1 MQFNKNTSSGRTNI
15 IAIIIKSLIG
25 LIVILGLV
33 FFINK
38 VDFPAPKKEI
48 EKIIQMKILKLLN
61 KKNLSIVI
69 FSLFSFSS
77 FAEDKPVDIWN
88 IEKQETENISEEN
101 LSTESKQVVSES
113 SVYKMQSD
121 KNEDSIKLDQELTS
135 KTIKIAGIYDPQE
148 YGLDINMWSNSDGS
162 TLKKLFNNID
172 KYELSKD
179 ASEILN
185 ISLLTNAYYPN
196 QNITDQEFLNFKT
209 KWLIKNSNLDLIE
222 EYLIKNQVTNL
233 HPELM
238 RYMVDRYLS
247 QSDVKKSCEIFSK
260 IKEPLEDEYLSKF
273 NLYCLINYGKNEEAQ
288 LILDLKKELGF
299 SDEYFENKINYLLGY
314 IDELNKEISE
324 NSILDF
330 HLAHRTNPEFTFEPN
345 KDTPKLIWKY
355 LSSSNL
361 LYKIQDVE
369 ISDIEK
375 ISTIEKATHDKI
387 YSEEELFEFYKR
399 FQFNINQLLNTK
411 ESYKSLSSIEG
422 KALVYQRL
430 LLTEEPKLKLELMKI
445 LKDIF
450 KSEGIE
456 DAFDE
461 ELRKYLKQ
469 IDETDVPSNFT
480 TFYNQYIK
488 SDEIIN
494 RRIKYNNKILHQSK
508 LVNYFNG
515 DYAKSKIEEDLDKF
529 LKKIKKDKEYFLSKK
544 DIIFLEALK
553 SDGIEISKK
562 YENLYK
568 VNKSE
573 MPSDI
578 QKMLDNKEIG
588 AALLRVIEV
597 IGPEKIE
604 DIDDDTVYFI
614 INTLNQLNTD
624 SIRNKLLLKVL
635 PLKV

>member
-1 MQFNKNTSSGRTNI
+1 
-15 IAIIIKSLIG
+15 
-25 LIVILGLV
+25 
-33 FFINK
+33 
-38 VDFPAPKKEI
+38 
-48 EKIIQMKILKLLN
+48 MKILKLLN

-101 LSTESKQVVSES
+101 LSTENEQVVSES

-135 KTIKIAGIYDPQE
+135 KTIKIAGLYDPQE

-162 TLKKLFNNID
+162 TIKKLFNNID

-196 QNITDQEFLNFKT
+196 QNITDQEFLKFKT

-222 EYLIKNQVTNL
+222 EYLIKNQVTNI

-314 IDELNKEISE
+314 IDEVNKEISE

-494 RRIKYNNKILHQSK
+494 KKIKYNNKILHQSK

>member
-1 MQFNKNTSSGRTNI
+1 
-15 IAIIIKSLIG
+15 
-25 LIVILGLV
+25 
-33 FFINK
+33 
-38 VDFPAPKKEI
+38 
-48 EKIIQMKILKLLN
+48 MKISKLLN

-69 FSLFSFSS
+69 FSLISLSS

-88 IEKQETENISEEN
+88 LEKQESETISEEN
-101 LSTESKQVVSES
+101 LSIENKQEVSES
-113 SVYKMQSD
+113 SIYKMQSD
-121 KNEDSIKLDQELTS
+121 KNEVSIKLDQELTS
-135 KTIKIAGIYDPQE
+135 KTIKIAGLYDPQE

-196 QNITDQEFLNFKT
+196 QNITDQEFLKFKT
-209 KWLIKNSNLDLIE
+209 EWLIKNSNLDLIE
-222 EYLIKNQVTNL
+222 EYLIKNQATSL

-299 SDEYFENKINYLLGY
+299 SDEYFENKINYLFGY
-314 IDELNKEISE
+314 IDEANKEISE

-330 HLAHRTNPEFTFEPN
+330 HLAHRTNPEFKFEPN

-369 ISDIEK
+369 ITDIEK
-375 ISTIEKATHDKI
+375 ISTIEKATHDKN

-461 ELRKYLKQ
+461 ELRKSLKQ

-480 TFYNQYIK
+480 TFYNQYLK

-494 RRIKYNNKILHQSK
+494 KRIKYNNKILHQSK

-529 LKKIKKDKEYFLSKK
+529 LKKIKKDKKYSLSKK

-588 AALLRVIEV
+588 AALLRIIEV

>member
-1 MQFNKNTSSGRTNI
+1 MR
-15 IAIIIKSLIG
+15 
-25 LIVILGLV
+25 
-33 FFINK
+33 
-38 VDFPAPKKEI
+38 
-48 EKIIQMKILKLLN
+48 ILKLLN
-61 KKNLSIVI
+61 KKNLSTII
-69 FSLFSFSS
+69 ISLFSLSS

-88 IEKQETENISEEN
+88 IDKQELETISKEN
-101 LSTESKQVVSES
+101 LSAEKKEGISENS
-113 SVYKMQSD
+113 IYKMQSD
-121 KNEDSIKLDQELTS
+121 KNEDSIKLDQDLKS
-135 KTIKIAGIYDPQE
+135 KKIKIAGLFDPQD
-148 YGLDINMWSNSDGS
+148 YGLSINMWSNSDGP
-162 TLKKLFNNID
+162 TLKKLFKNID
-172 KYELSKD
+172 KYDLSKD

-185 ISLLTNAYYPN
+185 ISLLTNAYYPD
-196 QNITDQEFLNFKT
+196 QNITDVEFLKFKT
-209 KWLIKNSNLDLIE
+209 KWLIKNSDLELIE
-222 EYLIKNQVTNL
+222 EYLINNQITNQQ
-233 HPELM
+233 PELM
-238 RYMVDRYLS
+238 RYMVDKYLS
-247 QSDVKKSCEIFSK
+247 QSDIKKSCEIFSK
-260 IKEPLEDEYLSKF
+260 IKEPLDNEYLSKF

-299 SDEYFENKINYLLGY
+299 QDEYFENKINYLFGY
-314 IDELNKEISE
+314 IDEVNKEISE

-330 HLAHRTNPEFTFEPN
+330 HLAHRINPEFKFEPN

-355 LSSSNL
+355 LSTSNL
-361 LYKIQDVE
+361 LYRIQDLE
-369 ISDIEK
+369 ITDIAK
-375 ISTIEKATHDKI
+375 ISTIEKATHDKN

-411 ESYKSLSSIEG
+411 DSYKSLSSIEG

-450 KSEGIE
+450 ESEGIGN
-456 DAFDE
+456 AFDV
-461 ELRKYLKQ
+461 ELKKFLKE
-469 IDETDVPSNFT
+469 IDKTEVTSNFT

-488 SDEIIN
+488 NDEIIKKK
-494 RRIKYNNKILHQSK
+494 IKYNNKILHQSK

-529 LKKIKKDKEYFLSKK
+529 LKKIKKDKKYFLSKK

-562 YENLYK
+562 YANLYK

-578 QKMLDNKEIG
+578 QKMIDNNEIG
-588 AALLRVIEV
+588 AALLRIIEV
-597 IGPEKIE
+597 IGSEKIE

-624 SIRNKLLLKVL
+624 VIRNKLLLKVL

>member
-1 MQFNKNTSSGRTNI
+1 
-15 IAIIIKSLIG
+15 
-25 LIVILGLV
+25 
-33 FFINK
+33 
-38 VDFPAPKKEI
+38 
-48 EKIIQMKILKLLN
+48 MKILKLLN

-69 FSLFSFSS
+69 FSLFSFLS

-88 IEKQETENISEEN
+88 IQKQETETISEEN
-101 LSTESKQVVSES
+101 LSIKNKQEVSES

-121 KNEDSIKLDQELTS
+121 KNEDSIKLDHQLTS
-135 KTIKIAGIYDPQE
+135 KTIKIAGLYDPQD
-148 YGLDINMWSNSDGS
+148 YGLSISMWSNSDGS
-162 TLKKLFNNID
+162 TLKKLFKSID
-172 KYELSKD
+172 KYKLSKD

-185 ISLLTNAYYPN
+185 ISLLTNAYLPN
-196 QNITDQEFLNFKT
+196 QNITDDEFLKFKT
-209 KWLIKNSNLDLIE
+209 NWLIKNSNLELIE
-222 EYLIKNQVTNL
+222 EYLIKNQITNL

-260 IKEPLEDEYLSKF
+260 IKEPLQDEYLSKF

-299 SDEYFENKINYLLGY
+299 KDEYFENKINYLFGY
-314 IDELNKEISE
+314 IDETNKDISE

-330 HLAHRTNPEFTFEPN
+330 HLAHRTNPEFTFDPK

-355 LSSSNL
+355 LSTSNL
-361 LYKIQDVE
+361 LYRIQDIE
-369 ISDIEK
+369 ITDIDK
-375 ISTIEKATHDKI
+375 ISTIEKATHDKN
-387 YSEEELFEFYKR
+387 YSEEDLFEFYKR

-411 ESYKSLSSIEG
+411 ESYKSLSSVEG

-430 LLTEEPKLKLELMKI
+430 LLTEEPKLKLELLKI

-450 KSEGIE
+450 ESEGIGN
-456 DAFDE
+456 AFDL
-461 ELRKYLKQ
+461 ELTKFLKKV
-469 IDETDVPSNFT
+469 DEIDVPSNFT
-480 TFYNQYIK
+480 TFYKQNIK
-488 SDEIIN
+488 NDKIVNKE
-494 RRIKYNNKILHQSK
+494 IKYNNKILHQSK

-529 LKKIKKDKEYFLSKK
+529 LKKIKKDKKYFLSKK

-553 SDGIEISKK
+553 SDGIKISKK
-562 YENLYK
+562 YENLYE

-573 MPSDI
+573 MPRDI
-578 QKMLDNKEIG
+578 QEMIDNEEIG
-588 AALLRVIEV
+588 AALLRIVEV

-604 DIDDDTVYFI
+604 DIDDDTIYFI
-614 INTLNQLNTD
+614 ISTLNQLNAGL
-624 SIRNKLLLKVL
+624 IRNRLLLKVL

>member
-1 MQFNKNTSSGRTNI
+1 
-15 IAIIIKSLIG
+15 
-25 LIVILGLV
+25 
-33 FFINK
+33 
-38 VDFPAPKKEI
+38 
-48 EKIIQMKILKLLN
+48 MKILKLLN
-61 KKNLSIVI
+61 KKNLSII
-69 FSLFSFSS
+69 IISLLLSLPSI
-77 FAEDKPVDIWN
+77 AEEKPVDIWN
-88 IEKQETENISEEN
+88 LEKQESDSVSEEN
-101 LSTESKQVVSES
+101 LSLEKTEQES
-113 SVYKMQSD
+113 QSSIYKMQAD
-121 KNEDSIKLDQELTS
+121 KNKDSIKLDQDLTS
-135 KTIKIAGIYDPQE
+135 KTIKIAGLYDPE
-148 YGLDINMWSNSDGS
+148 DYGLSISMWSNSDGLL
-162 TLKKLFNNID
+162 LKKLFESIN
-172 KYELSKD
+172 KYDLSED

-185 ISLLTNAYYPN
+185 ISLLTNAYHPS
-196 QNITDQEFLNFKT
+196 QNITDDEFLKFKT
-209 KWLIKNSNLDLIE
+209 NWLIKDSNFELIE
-222 EYLIKNQVTNL
+222 EYLIKNQITNL

-238 RYMVDRYLS
+238 KYMVDRYLS
-247 QSDVKKSCEIFSK
+247 QSDLKKSCEIFSK

-299 SDEYFENKINYLLGY
+299 QDEYYENKINYLFGY
-314 IDELNKEISE
+314 IDEANKDVSE

-345 KDTPKLIWKY
+345 KDTPKSIWKY
-355 LSSSNL
+355 LSTSNL
-361 LYKIQDVE
+361 LYKIQDLE
-369 ISDIEK
+369 ITDIDK
-375 ISTIEKATHDKI
+375 ISTIEKATHDKN

-399 FQFNINQLLNTK
+399 FQFNLEQLLNTK
-411 ESYKSLSSIEG
+411 ESYKTLSSIEG

-450 KSEGIE
+450 ESEDIGN
-456 DAFDE
+456 AFDT
-461 ELRKYLKQ
+461 ELAKFLKK

-480 TFYNQYIK
+480 TFYNQHIK
-488 SDEIIN
+488 NDEITN
-494 RRIKYNNKILHQSK
+494 KKIKYNNKILHQSK

-529 LKKIKKDKEYFLSKK
+529 LKKIKKDKKYFLSKK

-562 YENLYK
+562 YENLYE

-573 MPSDI
+573 MPRDI
-578 QKMLDNKEIG
+578 QDMINNKEIG
-588 AALLRVIEV
+588 AALLRIIEV

-614 INTLNQLNTD
+614 INTLNQLNAD
-624 SIRNKLLLKVL
+624 LIRNKLLLKVL

>member
-1 MQFNKNTSSGRTNI
+1 
-15 IAIIIKSLIG
+15 
-25 LIVILGLV
+25 
-33 FFINK
+33 
-38 VDFPAPKKEI
+38 
-48 EKIIQMKILKLLN
+48 MKILKLLN

-101 LSTESKQVVSES
+101 LSIENKQVVSES

-135 KTIKIAGIYDPQE
+135 KTIKIAGLYDPQE

-196 QNITDQEFLNFKT
+196 QNITDQEFLKFKT

-222 EYLIKNQVTNL
+222 EYLIKNQVTNI

-314 IDELNKEISE
+314 IDEVNKEISE

-369 ISDIEK
+369 ITDIEK

-494 RRIKYNNKILHQSK
+494 KKIKYNNKILHQSK

>member
-1 MQFNKNTSSGRTNI
+1 
-15 IAIIIKSLIG
+15 
-25 LIVILGLV
+25 
-33 FFINK
+33 
-38 VDFPAPKKEI
+38 
-48 EKIIQMKILKLLN
+48 MKILKLLN
-61 KKNLSIVI
+61 KKNLSIII
-69 FSLFSFSS
+69 FSLLITSS
-77 FAEDKPVDIWN
+77 PFAEDKPIDIWN
-88 IEKQETENISEEN
+88 IEKKEVDTISEEN
-101 LSTESKQVVSES
+101 LSDKNKQEVSENS
-113 SVYKMQSD
+113 IYKIQSD
-121 KNEDSIKLDQELTS
+121 KKEDSIKLDGELTS
-135 KTIKIAGIYDPQE
+135 KKIKIAGLYDPQD
-148 YGLDINMWSNSDGS
+148 YGLSIDMWSNSDGL

-172 KYELSKD
+172 KYDLSKD
-179 ASEILN
+179 ATEILN

-196 QNITDQEFLNFKT
+196 QNITDHEFLKYKT
-209 KWLIKNSNLDLIE
+209 KWLIKNSDLDLIE

-247 QSDVKKSCEIFSK
+247 QSDVKKSCEIFSE

-299 SDEYFENKINYLLGY
+299 LDEYFENKVNYLFGY
-314 IDELNKEISE
+314 IDEANKEISE

-361 LYKIQDVE
+361 LYRIQDVE
-369 ISDIEK
+369 ITDIEK
-375 ISTIEKATHDKI
+375 ISTIEKATHDKN

-445 LKDIF
+445 LKNIF

-456 DAFDE
+456 NAFDE
-461 ELRKYLKQ
+461 ELRKSLKE
-469 IDETDVPSNFT
+469 IKETDVPSNFT

-488 SDEIIN
+488 NEEIIN
-494 RRIKYNNKILHQSK
+494 KKIKYNNKILHQSK
-508 LVNYFNG
+508 LINYFNG

-529 LKKIKKDKEYFLSKK
+529 LKKIKKDKKYSLSKK

-553 SDGIEISKK
+553 SDGIKISKK

-573 MPSDI
+573 MPLDI
-578 QKMLDNKEIG
+578 QKMVDNKEIG
-588 AALLRVIEV
+588 AALLRIIEV

>member
-1 MQFNKNTSSGRTNI
+1 
-15 IAIIIKSLIG
+15 
-25 LIVILGLV
+25 
-33 FFINK
+33 
-38 VDFPAPKKEI
+38 
-48 EKIIQMKILKLLN
+48 MKILKLLN
-61 KKNLSIVI
+61 KKNLSIII
-69 FSLFSFSS
+69 FSLLSFSS

-88 IEKQETENISEEN
+88 LEKQEPETISEEN
-101 LSTESKQVVSES
+101 LSIENKQEVSES
-113 SVYKMQSD
+113 SIYKMQSD
-121 KNEDSIKLDQELTS
+121 KNAESIKLDQELTS
-135 KTIKIAGIYDPQE
+135 KTIKIVGLYDPQE
-148 YGLDINMWSNSDGS
+148 YGLDINMWLNSDGS

-172 KYELSKD
+172 KYKLSKD

-196 QNITDQEFLNFKT
+196 QNITDQEFLKFKT

-238 RYMVDRYLS
+238 RYMVDRYLA
-247 QSDVKKSCEIFSK
+247 QSNIKKSCEIFSK

-299 SDEYFENKINYLLGY
+299 SDEYFENKINYLFGY
-314 IDELNKEISE
+314 IDEANKEISE

-369 ISDIEK
+369 ITDIEK

-461 ELRKYLKQ
+461 ELRKSLKQ

-488 SDEIIN
+488 NDEITN
-494 RRIKYNNKILHQSK
+494 KRIKYNNKILHQSK

-529 LKKIKKDKEYFLSKK
+529 LKKIKKDKKYSLTKK

-562 YENLYK
+562 YENLYQI
-568 VNKSE
+568 NKSE

-578 QKMLDNKEIG
+578 QKMVDNKEIG
-588 AALLRVIEV
+588 AALLRIIEV
-597 IGPEKIE
+597 IGTEKIE
-604 DIDDDTVYFI
+604 DVNDETFYFI
-614 INTLNQLNTD
+614 INTLNQLNT
-624 SIRNKLLLKVL
+624 
-635 PLKV
+635 

>member
-1 MQFNKNTSSGRTNI
+1 
-15 IAIIIKSLIG
+15 
-25 LIVILGLV
+25 
-33 FFINK
+33 
-38 VDFPAPKKEI
+38 
-48 EKIIQMKILKLLN
+48 MKILKLLN
-61 KKNLSIVI
+61 KKNLSIII
-69 FSLFSFSS
+69 FSLLITSS
-77 FAEDKPVDIWN
+77 PFAEDKPVDIWN
-88 IEKQETENISEEN
+88 IEKKEVDTISEEN
-101 LSTESKQVVSES
+101 LSEKNKQEVSENS
-113 SVYKMQSD
+113 IYKMQSD
-121 KNEDSIKLDQELTS
+121 KKKDSIKQDADLTS
-135 KTIKIAGIYDPQE
+135 KTMKIAGLYDPQD
-148 YGLDINMWSNSDGS
+148 YGLSINMWTNSDGL

-172 KYELSKD
+172 KYDLSKD

-185 ISLLTNAYYPN
+185 ISLLTNAYSPN
-196 QNITDQEFLNFKT
+196 QNITDQEFLRFKT
-209 KWLIKNSNLDLIE
+209 KWLIKNSDLDLIE

-247 QSDVKKSCEIFSK
+247 QSDVKRSCEIFSK

-299 SDEYFENKINYLLGY
+299 LDEYFENKINYLFGY
-314 IDELNKEISE
+314 IDEANKEISE

-330 HLAHRTNPEFTFEPN
+330 HLAHRTNPEFAFEPN

-361 LYKIQDVE
+361 LYRIQDLE
-369 ISDIEK
+369 ITDIDK
-375 ISTIEKATHDKI
+375 ISTIEKATHDKN
-387 YSEEELFEFYKR
+387 YSEEDLFEFYKK

-430 LLTEEPKLKLELMKI
+430 LLTEEPRLKLELMKI

-461 ELRKYLKQ
+461 ELRKSLKQ

-480 TFYNQYIK
+480 TFYNQYVR

-494 RRIKYNNKILHQSK
+494 KKIKYNNKILHQSK

-529 LKKIKKDKEYFLSKK
+529 LKKIKKDKKYSLSKK

-588 AALLRVIEV
+588 AALLRIIEV

>member
-1 MQFNKNTSSGRTNI
+1 
-15 IAIIIKSLIG
+15 
-25 LIVILGLV
+25 
-33 FFINK
+33 
-38 VDFPAPKKEI
+38 
-48 EKIIQMKILKLLN
+48 MKILKLLN

-101 LSTESKQVVSES
+101 LSTENKQVVSES

-135 KTIKIAGIYDPQE
+135 KTIKIAGLYDPQE

-196 QNITDQEFLNFKT
+196 QNITDQEFLKFKT

-222 EYLIKNQVTNL
+222 EYLIKNQVTNI

-299 SDEYFENKINYLLGY
+299 SDEYFENKINYLFGY
-314 IDELNKEISE
+314 IDEANKEISE

-494 RRIKYNNKILHQSK
+494 KRIKYNNKILHQSK

-529 LKKIKKDKEYFLSKK
+529 LKKIKKDKEYSLSKK

>member
-1 MQFNKNTSSGRTNI
+1 
-15 IAIIIKSLIG
+15 
-25 LIVILGLV
+25 
-33 FFINK
+33 
-38 VDFPAPKKEI
+38 
-48 EKIIQMKILKLLN
+48 MKISKLLN

-101 LSTESKQVVSES
+101 LSTENEQVVSES

-135 KTIKIAGIYDPQE
+135 KTIKIAGLYDPQE

-162 TLKKLFNNID
+162 TIKKLFNNID

-196 QNITDQEFLNFKT
+196 QNITDQEFLKFKT

-314 IDELNKEISE
+314 IDEVNKEISE

-469 IDETDVPSNFT
+469 IDEIDVPSNFT

-494 RRIKYNNKILHQSK
+494 KRIKYNNKILHQSK

-578 QKMLDNKEIG
+578 QKMLDNKEVG